1 MTNAIVASAGNQNV
15 QSGNFMTPSNMM
27 EAMKLAEMM
36 AQAQLVPAALQKHPA
51 DCLLVIEQAMRW
63 GMSPFAV
70 AQAVSVISGKLMF
83 EGKLVAAVINANGN
97 LQERLSYDYSGAGDD
112 RTIRVSGL
120 LKGERKPRDVEVVL
134 RNVRTSN
141 KVWSTQ
147 PDQQLMYHGA
157 RVWARRHMPELMLG
171 VYSPE
176 EFETIDNGSP
186 MIEQP
191 KEEIKSVIIPAPK
204 PKEESE
210 NYQLT
215 ESAKEFAKEIDLA
228 DSDEKLEIV
237 VRRFVE
243 TTGKLATKLPKW
255 HEKLLKLLEN
265 KRASFVVAAPENAAG
280 REILAG

>member
-1 MTNAIVASAGNQNV
+1 MTNAIVAAANNQNV
-15 QSGNFMTPSNMM
+15 QTGFSMAPSNMA
-27 EAMKLAEMM
+27 EAMQLADMM
-36 AQAQLVPAALQKHPA
+36 SKAQLVPVALQQHPA

-63 GMSPFAV
+63 GMSPFAA

-97 LQERLSYDYSGAGDD
+97 LQERLSYDYSGAGDN
-112 RTIRVSGL
+112 RTIKVSGL
-120 LKGERKPRDVEVVL
+120 LKGERKPREVEVVL
-134 RNVRTSN
+134 RNVKTSN
-141 KVWSTQ
+141 KVWATQ
-147 PDQQLMYHGA
+147 PDQQLMYHGV
-157 RVWARRHMPELMLG
+157 RVWARRHMPEMMLG

-176 EFETIDNGSP
+176 EFEMIDNGYP

-191 KEEIKSVIIPAPK
+191 KEEMKAVIVPAPK

-215 ESAKEFAKEIDLA
+215 ESAKEFAKEIELA
-228 DSDEKLEIV
+228 DSDEKLEMV

-265 KRASFVVAAPENAAG
+265 KRASFVAVDPENAAG